1 MLEFIRCWLWWWCC
15 SRWRWHWRAGIED
28 AGDAFWSV
36 VAQGDAPI
44 KVKVCQLPLWAEGF
58 AIQRGQGDGVALLMG
73 DEGKYFCREV
83 SAVVVKEEA
92 LGG

>member
-1 MLEFIRCWLWWWCC
+1 MLEFIWCWLWRCCC

-36 VAQGDAPI
+36 VAHGDAPM
-44 KVKVCQLPLWAEGF
+44 KVKVCQFPLWTESAAVDG
-58 AIQRGQGDGVALLMG
+58 GQGNGVALLMG
-73 DEGKYFCREV
+73 DEGPYFLWDV

-92 LGG
+92 LG